1 MESSRSAVSQE
12 RAGPSR
18 GDGSIELGMLL
29 FAMACDVW
37 RPATEEP
44 DDAPSTT

>member
-29 FAMACDVW
+29 FAMACA